1 MGIPAIVIKIAD
13 NQKFNIN
20 FYKKNRVFQIFEK
33 NKIKKKNFKF
43 FNKLILRNIDLNFNK
58 YLNIISYIKTDS
70 FNKIYYFIT
79 KSKINKIYLKKT
91 SICDFI
97 FLYCLINEKKNR
109 KYSFNSQ
116 KITINKHNNWFL
128 KRFIKDGSN
137 MFILVDQMGTRLG
150 QLRLELVKNKY
161 YIDYSID
168 EFFQNR
174 GLGRKMINL
183 LKKKKF
189 NNFKVY
195 AKVLKKNLPSNKIF
209 KNFYL
214 KKYKKYN
221 LFRIN

>member
-1 MGIPAIVIKIAD
+1 
-13 NQKFNIN
+13 
-20 FYKKNRVFQIFEK
+20 
-33 NKIKKKNFKF
+33 
-43 FNKLILRNIDLNFNK
+43 
-58 YLNIISYIKTDS
+58 
-70 FNKIYYFIT
+70 
-79 KSKINKIYLKKT
+79 
-91 SICDFI
+91 
-97 FLYCLINEKKNR
+97 
-109 KYSFNSQ
+109 
-116 KITINKHNNWFL
+116 
-128 KRFIKDGSN
+128 